1 MLLMSNTCQVDNL
14 NTFDVGS
21 SIAKIELSWRTLIFV
36 IFMWPNLL
44 QQNFAVLVF
53 HEFGSTSGFQKY
65 PHVRI
70 SQLEAAV

>member
-1 MLLMSNTCQVDNL
+1 MT
-14 NTFDVGS
+14 DVE
-21 SIAKIELSWRTLIFV
+21 ICHFHVAQ
-36 IFMWPNLL
+36 LL